1 MTKPVNLNFH
11 LTFAPEKEHLLK
23 IVSISEGIKALT
35 KEEIFEQTNIPTG
48 ERSGKVIPHIKYA
61 EHMGLINSS
70 SNDSK
75 YLLKRSP
82 LGDLV
87 YKEDPYMLEPLT
99 ELLIHYFLTSKLGGA
114 ALWSYIF
121 RTCVAVYGAEISSVN
136 LISAL
141 ERHFGTKK
149 INLSP
154 FRTSYLQ
161 EKAAF
166 SMLSLLTL
174 TSDSWIFNKQHIVR
188 SYQFLYAFTLL
199 EEWEQVFGDRTE
211 LALDE
216 ISNNL
221 GWNHAYL
228 WDKKTTMDVLD
239 LLTDVGIISVNRQL
253 NPVII
258 IKNSKATEI
267 LLKIYSMLL

>member
-1 MTKPVNLNFH
+1 MTKSVNLNFH
-11 LTFAPEKEHLLK
+11 QTFAPEKEHLIK
-23 IVSISEGIKALT
+23 IISISEGSSTLT

-48 ERSGKVIPHIKYA
+48 VRSGKVVPHIKYA

-70 SNDSK
+70 VNDSK
-75 YLLKRSP
+75 YLLSRTA

-87 YKEDPYMLEPLT
+87 KKEDPYMLEPLT
-99 ELLIHYFLTSKLGGA
+99 ELLTHYFLTSKVFGA

-121 RTCVAVYGAEISSVN
+121 RSCVPVYGAEISSVN
-136 LISAL
+136 MISAL

-161 EKAAF
+161 EKSA
-166 SMLSLLTL
+166 LSTLSFLTL
-174 TSDSWIFNKQHIVR
+174 TTDSWIFSKQQIVR
-188 SYQFLYAFTLL
+188 SYQFLYAYTLL
-199 EEWEQVFGDRTE
+199 EDWEQVFGERTE
-211 LALDE
+211 LSLDE

-228 WDKKTTMDVLD
+228 WDKKTTLDVLD
-239 LLTDVGIISVNRQL
+239 LLADAGIVSINRQL
-253 NPVII
+253 NPLII
-258 IKNSKATEI
+258 IKNSKASEI
-267 LLKIYSMLL
+267 QLKIYSMLL